1 MKRLLDPQD
10 ERILA
15 ALTANAKISHA
26 ELGSKVNLSR
36 SAVRQRIER
45 MERDGAIQGY
55 TIRTGQGRKPSPP
68 ITAIIFV
75 YRRDRMRGDDVVKG
89 VKSIPEVT
97 MCEVMSGE
105 FDLMVRIEAAH
116 PERVHLV
123 WNMIAAM
130 PGVENTVTTFVL
142 SKLI

>member
-15 ALTANAKISHA
+15 ELTANAKISHA

-36 SAVRQRIER
+36 NAVRQRIER

-55 TIRTGQGRKPSPP
+55 TIRVGEGRKPAAP
-68 ITAIIFV
+68 ISAIIFV
-75 YRRDRMRGDDVVKG
+75 YRHDRMRGDDVVRA
-89 VKSIPEVT
+89 VKAIPEVT

-116 PERVHLV
+116 PERVHAV
-123 WNMIAAM
+123 WTLIAAM

-142 SKLI
+142 SKLV

>member
-15 ALTANAKISHA
+15 ELTANAKISHA

-36 SAVRQRIER
+36 NAVRQRIER

-55 TIRTGQGRKPSPP
+55 TIRIGEGRKPTPP
-68 ITAIIFV
+68 ISAIIFV
-75 YRRDRMRGDDVVKG
+75 YRHDRMRGDDVVRG
-89 VKSIPEVT
+89 VKALPEVV

-116 PERVHLV
+116 PERVHAV
-123 WNMIAAM
+123 WKMIAAM
-130 PGVENTVTTFVL
+130 SGVENTVTTFVL